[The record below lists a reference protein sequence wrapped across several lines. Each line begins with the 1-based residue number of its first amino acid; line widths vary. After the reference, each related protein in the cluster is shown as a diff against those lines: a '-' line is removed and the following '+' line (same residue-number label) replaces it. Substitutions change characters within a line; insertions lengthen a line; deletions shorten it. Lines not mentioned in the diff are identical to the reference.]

1 MFLKQEKQAKLLRI
15 VSVFTI
21 LLTLVVS
28 CKKETVQPD
37 PVPGQTIV
45 KHSQGTYSGYIYS
58 ELRVRRWPGNTR
70 DTSLKTGVC
79 IYDKPMFGFGTSS
92 SLNSASANTYP
103 LVFDG
108 YSYSLSLDSWNI
120 STSYLP
126 EYRAINYNINSP
138 VHGNISVVDNRPLP
152 SFSNHNT
159 VPLNFSK
166 SQGYTLTLNNLANC
180 TGIEARLGLN
190 MAYRSVPVLN
200 PSFRFYESELLN
212 TATGNTIEL
221 EITLHQ
227 AKDSVINGKKIYLDK
242 EIIQSYQLTFIN

>member
-1 MFLKQEKQAKLLRI
+1 MVRI
-15 VSVFTI
+15 VSGFTI
-21 LLTLVVS
+21 LLTLLVS
-28 CKKETVQPD
+28 CKKEEVQPD
-37 PVPGQTIV
+37 PIPGKTVV
-45 KHSQGTYSGYIYS
+45 KHSQGTYSGYLYS
-58 ELRVRRWPGNTR
+58 QARIQRWPGNTR
-70 DTSLKTGVC
+70 DTSLITGVC

-92 SLNSASANTYP
+92 SLNSASANTRP

-108 YSYSLSLDSWNI
+108 YSYSLNLDSWSSSAPI
-120 STSYLP
+120 LP
-126 EYRAINYNINSP
+126 EFRIINYSINSP
-138 VHGNISVVDNRPLP
+138 AQGTINLVDSRPLP

-200 PSFRFYESELLN
+200 PSFKFYESELLN

-227 AKDSVINGKKIYLDK
+227 AKDSVINGKKLYLDK
-242 EIIQSYQLTFIN
+242 KVIQSYQLTFIN